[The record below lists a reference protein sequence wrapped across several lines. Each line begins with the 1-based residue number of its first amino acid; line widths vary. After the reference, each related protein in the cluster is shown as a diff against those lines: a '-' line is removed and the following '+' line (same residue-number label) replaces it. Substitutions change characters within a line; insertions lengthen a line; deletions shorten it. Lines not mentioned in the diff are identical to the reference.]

1 MTPRD
6 LNRLLH
12 AASAEPVPSSPK
24 ERAASVWQSI
34 SRGWDPEQIEWQ
46 RWLRRWWPWAA
57 LAVLAAAATVAEWP
71 HGRHSGPDSRPPALQ
86 LFQEAA
92 GSPSVTAR
100 S

>member
-12 AASAEPVPSSPK
+12 AASVSADPPDVEDRV
-24 ERAASVWQSI
+24 ETVWRGI
-34 SRGWDPEQIEWQ
+34 ARGWDPERIEWQ

-57 LAVLAAAATVAEWP
+57 LTVGVVTLVVSEWP
-71 HGRHSGPDSRPPALQ
+71 HGRHPDATHPPALS

-92 GSPSVTAR
+92 GTPGRTTR
-100 S
+100 P

>member
-12 AASAEPVPSSPK
+12 AASAATDSPAGK
-24 ERAASVWQSI
+24 DRAAGVWESI
-34 SRGWDPEQIEWQ
+34 SRGWDPERIEWQ

-57 LAVLAAAATVAEWP
+57 LTVVVVALAISEWP
-71 HGRHSGPDSRPPALQ
+71 HGRHADRVKEPPALQ

-92 GSPSVTAR
+92 GTPAPPQP
-100 S
+100 